1 MQENASKRLI
11 GGSRLFR
18 RLSHTLDMCYRSST
32 KRKIVSIR
40 DGLAD
45 MNWKSLEEVD
55 LISFGDEIIIIN
67 NGIIIINGRAEGKSS
82 FLLW

>member
-1 MQENASKRLI
+1 MVLQELNEKK
-11 GGSRLFR
+11 
-18 RLSHTLDMCYRSST
+18 D
-32 KRKIVSIR
+32 SIR
-40 DGLAD
+40 DGVAV